1 MDLGKLI
8 ATLGVDSRGLNTAIS
23 DFNQFEKKINNS
35 TSQINNNLK
44 TIGKQA
50 KNVGKE
56 MSKYLTVPLTAV
68 GVGAIKL
75 HKDFESSLTKIVGL
89 VGVARGQVD
98 QWGRDILELAPKV
111 AKPPAE
117 LADALFFVTSAGIRG
132 AEAMRVLEMSA
143 KASAAGLGETKVVAD
158 LVTSALNAYG
168 TANLSAQQ
176 ATDILVKAV
185 REGKAEAPA
194 LAASMGMVLPI
205 ASAMGVSF
213 DQVGAAIA
221 AMTRTGTNAQTASV
235 QLRQILASLLK
246 PTSQAKDAL
255 TAMGT
260 SAEELR
266 KIVREQGVLA
276 ALMKLRDLTN
286 QYGEETMSTILPNIR
301 ALSGV
306 LDLMGSNIADNV
318 KIFESLADS
327 TGTLDT
333 AFNEV
338 TGDVDFKFKKA
349 ISTAQV
355 ALINLGDAMKS
366 DVTRIFEGFTRILS
380 KVISWFNNLS
390 SSQKQLVTRI
400 AATIAIAGPLLAVL
414 GYLMTNVLPGLVTA
428 GGAVIKM
435 FNLLRIA
442 MLSNPFTATA
452 IAIGFVVSALIM
464 MKKRTNEVT
473 AAQKALDTV
482 NKTALSNIAEQKTK
496 VEQLIRIAKSEH
508 ASLQQRKAAI
518 EELNKVSP
526 KYFGNL
532 SLETINTVKSTKA
545 IEAYV
550 KELLRAAKV
559 RAAQEKLIELEKRAM
574 DELVLGEANHL
585 SLLQKIS
592 AISLT
597 QARAN
602 EKGSKIA
609 IKNFNKTKNEIDST
623 REALQTFIDSLLKV
637 EDITSTMGAR
647 GGVDLGMT
655 SGGGTNKIVEDFS
668 KMKQELSDTSWS
680 SAISESARSVRAD
693 IKDALWLGDINESIF
708 GTAEAFENMGERM
721 RVVIE
726 NTPIENLRQSLA
738 NMSKEL
744 IDMGADSK
752 GILDFARNVVTA
764 GKKIIATYL
773 AEGVAGAVKNALS
786 DVPFPFNLIA
796 AGIAGGAAAALF
808 NGLVPSFAEGGI
820 VNGPTMAM
828 VGDNPAGR
836 EAIVPLEKANEFGF
850 GGNRQH
856 KTTRTL
862 VHEISGRNLRILLQ
876 EEEDFLSNVT

>member
-1 MDLGKLI
+1 MNIGELI
-8 ATLGVDSRGLNTAIS
+8 ATLGIDTKQLDHAYSDMEKFERQIDSS
-23 DFNQFEKKINNS
+23 VKKINER
-35 TSQINNNLK
+35 LD
-44 TIGKQA
+44 TIGKQMQ
-50 KNVGKE
+50 KVGKN
-56 MSKYLTVPLTAV
+56 MTRYLTLPITVAGGFAFKMASDMEESINKVDVAFGSSAEYVKQWSKTTLDSIGLASGSALDMAALFGDMSTSMGFATDTAAAMSTNLVQLAGDLASFKNISIDIAQTALSGIFTGETESLKRLGIVMTEINLQEYALNKGITKRIKNMTQAEKVQLRYNYILEMTKNSQGDFARTSESAANQLRTFRESLKEIGIVFGQVLLPVITPMIKSLNQWMQRISKLNNEQKKWILRIAAATAAIGPL
-68 GVGAIKL
+68 L
-75 HKDFESSLTKIVGL
+75 KIVG
-89 VGVARGQVD
+89 
-98 QWGRDILELAPKV
+98 
-111 AKPPAE
+111 
-117 LADALFFVTSAGIRG
+117 F
-132 AEAMRVLEMSA
+132 
-143 KASAAGLGETKVVAD
+143 
-158 LVTSALNAYG
+158 
-168 TANLSAQQ
+168 
-176 ATDILVKAV
+176 
-185 REGKAEAPA
+185 
-194 LAASMGMVLPI
+194 
-205 ASAMGVSF
+205 
-213 DQVGAAIA
+213 
-221 AMTRTGTNAQTASV
+221 
-235 QLRQILASLLK
+235 
-246 PTSQAKDAL
+246 
-255 TAMGT
+255 
-260 SAEELR
+260 
-266 KIVREQGVLA
+266 
-276 ALMKLRDLTN
+276 
-286 QYGEETMSTILPNIR
+286 
-301 ALSGV
+301 
-306 LDLMGSNIADNV
+306 
-318 KIFESLADS
+318 
-327 TGTLDT
+327 
-333 AFNEV
+333 
-338 TGDVDFKFKKA
+338 
-349 ISTAQV
+349 
-355 ALINLGDAMKS
+355 
-366 DVTRIFEGFTRILS
+366 
-380 KVISWFNNLS
+380 LS
-390 SSQKQLVTRI
+390 SNVF
-400 AATIAIAGPLLAVL
+400 PL
-414 GYLMTNVLPGLVTA
+414 LVTA
-428 GGAVIKM
+428 GGAAIKM

-442 MLSNPFTATA
+442 MLSNPFTAAA

-464 MKKRTNEVT
+464 MKNRTNEVT

-482 NKTALSNIAEQKTK
+482 NKTALSNIAEQKSK

-532 SLETINTVKSTKA
+532 SLETINTAKATKA
-545 IEAYV
+545 KEAYV
-550 KELLRAAKV
+550 KELLREAKV
-559 RAAQEKLIELEKRAM
+559 KAAQEKLIELEKRAM

-585 SLLQKIS
+585 SLLQ
-592 AISLT
+592 SLVEGVLIN
-597 QARAN
+597 AGAYGNAVMYAN
-602 EKGSKIA
+602 KKAGE
-609 IKNFNKTKNEIDST
+609 NFNKTKNEIEST

-637 EDITSTMGAR
+637 EDISGTMGAG
-647 GGVDLGMT
+647 GGVDLGIT
-655 SGGGTNKIVEDFS
+655 GGGGIEDFL

-752 GILDFARNVVTA
+752 GILDFARNVATA

-828 VGDNPAGR
+828 IGDNPAGR

-850 GGNRQH
+850 GSNRQR